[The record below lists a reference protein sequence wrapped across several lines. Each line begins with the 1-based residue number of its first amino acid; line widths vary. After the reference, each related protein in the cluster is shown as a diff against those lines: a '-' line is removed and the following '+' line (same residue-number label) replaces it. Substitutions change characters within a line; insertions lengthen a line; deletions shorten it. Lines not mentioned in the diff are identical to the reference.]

1 MRRAMSDREGP
12 PPIPSRRA
20 RAAAKMRGLAV
31 DLTPL
36 RASRDY
42 RYLWFGELVS
52 HTGRHITVVALP
64 FQVFELTGSPLLVG
78 MIGLVQ
84 VVPLVAFSLA
94 AGVVADRMD
103 RRRLLALSQAGLA
116 VSSGLLAA
124 LTIGSRPPL
133 WALYAVA
140 ALIGALSGL
149 ESPTRTAVV
158 PRLVGDELIPSAVA
172 LEQTLFQLSDIV
184 GPAVGGL
191 IIATLG
197 LSSAYVV
204 DALTFVVALLA
215 VLAIRPL
222 PPDPQE
228 RGTKRLAAFTEGFR
242 YLKGR
247 PVLQSTFYVDLI
259 AMVFGMPR
267 ALFPVLAVTTFGIG
281 PEGLGLLFAAPGVG
295 ALVGALGSGWVRH
308 VRHQGRA
315 VLWSVTLWGAAI
327 AAFGLT
333 RELWLALVFL
343 AVAGAADVISA
354 VFRSTI
360 LQRSIPD
367 RLRGRLSAIH
377 IAVVVGGP
385 RLGDAEAG
393 VVATL
398 FTPAI
403 SVVSGGLAVI
413 GGVALLAALVPRF
426 ARYHA
431 GEPA

>member
-1 MRRAMSDREGP
+1 
-12 PPIPSRRA
+12 
-20 RAAAKMRGLAV
+20 MRGLAV

-228 RGTKRLAAFTEGFR
+228 QGTKRLAAFTEGFR

-247 PVLQSTFYVDLI
+247 PVLQSTFSVDLI

-267 ALFPVLAVTTFGIG
+267 ALFPQIADQAFRG
-281 PEGLGLLFAAPGVG
+281 PEEGGLAFAVLFAAIPAGAVVGGVF
-295 ALVGALGSGWVRH
+295 SGWVSGVSR
-308 VRHQGRA
+308 QGVAVVVAILVWGLAMTGFGVATALADSWPRAMLVAA
-315 VLWSVTLWGAAI
+315 VLM
-327 AAFGLT
+327 
-333 RELWLALVFL
+333 LVIG
-343 AVAGAADVISA
+343 GAADMASA
-354 VFRSTI
+354 AFRMSM
-360 LQRSIPD
+360 LQSAAD
-367 RLRGRLSAIH
+367 DAVRGRLQGIFLV
-377 IAVVVGGP
+377 VVVGGP
-385 RLGDAEAG
+385 RIAD
-393 VVATL
+393 VAHG
-398 FTPAI
+398 A
-403 SVVSGGLAVI
+403 S
-413 GGVALLAALVPRF
+413 AALVGTAAAAAGGGVLVVVGTVVAAIAVPSF
-426 ARYHA
+426 VRYRVTRA
-431 GEPA
+431 